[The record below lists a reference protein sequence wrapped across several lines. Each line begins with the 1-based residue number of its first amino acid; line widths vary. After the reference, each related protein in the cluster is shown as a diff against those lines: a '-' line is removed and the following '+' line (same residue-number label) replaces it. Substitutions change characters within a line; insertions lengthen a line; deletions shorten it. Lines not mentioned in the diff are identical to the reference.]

1 MDAYLVSH
9 NGLGDNLFM
18 VGAVNFIKQFY
29 KNVYFLCKHKYYEN
43 VRLFFDDKSN
53 IICVPLGVNENDE
66 IANIKEILDYD
77 KYMNKNID
85 ILVCGAHKSY
95 LNSKITNIDFLNYPK
110 INKNYTIDYY
120 PITGNGLFSFVENFY
135 KDINLNLTHCYEYFY
150 LAENDISKQLFNS
163 VSHYY
168 LVFIQSMCS
177 NGTSLNISN
186 LTKKYIN
193 DDKVLLVCSDTNLYN
208 KDNEKHDIAQKFV
221 FNNLV
226 NYVDIIKNSDE
237 IYLIDSCF
245 LSIVLPF
252 LKTNQ
257 LKTNDVRIILR
268 SDIDKY
274 IL

>member
-29 KNVYFLCKHKYYEN
+29 KNVYFLCKNKYYEN

-53 IICVPLGVNENDE
+53 IICLPFNEDDE
-66 IANIKEILDYD
+66 FASIKAILNHD
-77 KYMNKNID
+77 KYTNNNID
-85 ILVCGAHKSY
+85 IFVCGCHKDY
-95 LNSKITNIDFLNYPK
+95 LSSKITNVDFLNHK
-110 INKNYTIDYY
+110 IINKNYTIDYY
-120 PITGNGLFSFVENFY
+120 PITGNGIFSFVENLY
-135 KDINLNLTHCYEYFY
+135 KDINLNLTYCYEYFY

-168 LVFIQSMCS
+168 LVFIQSLCS
-177 NGTSLNISN
+177 NGKRLNISN
-186 LTKKYIN
+186 LTNKYIN
-193 DDKVLLVCSDTNLYN
+193 DDKVLLICSDTNLYN
-208 KDNEKHDIAQKFV
+208 KDNTKYDIAQKFV

-257 LKTNDVRIILR
+257 LKTKDVRIILR
-268 SDIDKY
+268 TEIDKY